1 MKVRKDLGLRVEYID
16 LTRLVKELK
25 SLAKSP
31 KLTRSANWKVSEEAR
46 QVAQKSLIFKAALE
60 VNNDTNN

>member
-1 MKVRKDLGLRVEYID
+1 MKVRKDLGVRVEYID

-31 KLTRSANWKVSEEAR
+31 KLTRAANWKVSEEAR
-46 QVAQKSLIFKAALE
+46 MVAQKALIFKAVLE
-60 VNNDTNN
+60 VNNDSSN